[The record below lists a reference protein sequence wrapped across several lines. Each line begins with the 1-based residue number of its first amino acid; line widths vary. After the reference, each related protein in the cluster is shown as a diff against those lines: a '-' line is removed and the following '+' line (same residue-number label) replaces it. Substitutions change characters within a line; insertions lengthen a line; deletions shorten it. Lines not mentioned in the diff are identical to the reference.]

1 MTPPADSPPVRLAP
15 KQVIFLF
22 VAAAIVGVVV
32 FLCGVLVGRGVPI
45 ADVLTGWSQLAA
57 FAVVDEVTEEPPA
70 VISTPRREPS
80 ASALADANLTYY
92 RRLAGAPVDDQVV
105 APRRFAAAP
114 ERQPRPPA
122 SVQPAPASSWQGGYV
137 VQVSALRERGPAEQ
151 LAAHLAARGYPAFV
165 SDPPADT
172 LVSLYLVRVGGY
184 GSRAEA
190 EQVREQLER
199 KEGFTPWIT
208 R

>member
-1 MTPPADSPPVRLAP
+1 MRLGP

-22 VAAAIVGVVV
+22 VAAAIVGVVI

-45 ADVLTGWSQLAA
+45 ADVLTGWSQLSA
-57 FAVVDEVTEEPPA
+57 FTVADEVTDEPPA

-92 RRLAGAPVDDQVV
+92 RRLAGAPVDDRVA
-105 APRRFAAAP
+105 APRAPAAAS
-114 ERQPRPPA
+114 ERQRPPPA
-122 SVQPAPASSWQGGYV
+122 SAQPAPAPPRPGGYA

-165 SDPPADT
+165 SDPPTGAS
-172 LVSLYLVRVGGY
+172 VGLYLVRVGAY
-184 GSRAEA
+184 GSWAEA